1 MRRRGALT
9 DVPPREL
16 HGRVPVDV
24 GEQPQAEALGVG
36 GVGEAVHGHGRL
48 RGVECFP
55 NALVQFIIGDGAPE
69 GRLAVGDR
77 LQVWGDKPGYW
88 VRGP

>member
-16 HGRVPVDV
+16 HSRVPVDV
-24 GEQPQAEALGVG
+24 GEQPQAEALRIG

-55 NALVQFIIGDGAPE
+55 NALVQFIVGDGAPE
-69 GRLAVGDR
+69 GWLAVGDR